1 MLFPWIQW
9 EGHLPTPTRIDSTAA
24 RIAAFL
30 ELLKASGGIT
40 RTVEASQVT
49 PKKVELITD
58 VSPPNKTLLQGYQ
71 TKKKYQK
78 VPKMRYWGLYQLID
92 IHFFQGLINYRA
104 ISFGITGDGSQWATT
119 RLALLQQHLLQ
130 EAVLV
135 RTRPTPDLPGP
146 GMYGNQTSS
155 THKGTYISYM

>member
-1 MLFPWIQW
+1 
-9 EGHLPTPTRIDSTAA
+9 
-24 RIAAFL
+24 
-30 ELLKASGGIT
+30 
-40 RTVEASQVT
+40 
-49 PKKVELITD
+49 
-58 VSPPNKTLLQGYQ
+58 
-71 TKKKYQK
+71 
-78 VPKMRYWGLYQLID
+78 VPKMRYWGLYQLTD

-146 GMYGNQTSS
+146 GMYGNQTGS